1 MFVLNVIA
9 RCSSGQNEEVL
20 ETLLRIIPLGI
31 GAAMTPSLFGLQ
43 ILAAVGTSWLTRTSL
58 VIAGSASAFGI
69 ASVALYTGFA
79 QLPQRSDTG
88 PNVVQGVLFFI
99 AAAVLVSV
107 VIWLF
112 LPHQNLS
119 EKSEAALRRRLT
131 AARGITFF
139 GVAFVLSIKDVSS
152 FALLVPG
159 LHDIATSGTSPWA
172 QGCLAVLLFALAL
185 SPTLIPA
192 LWRLLRGPQAERLLN
207 RLYGWTMRHQ
217 FHIIGFMAS
226 VFAVYCLVMGLGR
239 EGIGVAPW

>member
-1 MFVLNVIA
+1 M
-9 RCSSGQNEEVL
+9 L

-43 ILAAVGTSWLTRTSL
+43 ILAAVGQSWVRRTAL

-69 ASVALYTGFA
+69 ACLALYTGFA
-79 QLPQRSDTG
+79 QLPHRSATG

-99 AAAVLVSV
+99 ATAVLIGV

-112 LPHQNLS
+112 LPHPNLS
-119 EKSEAALRRRLT
+119 EKSEVALRRRL
-131 AARGITFF
+131 ASAHGVTFF
-139 GVAFVLSIKDVSS
+139 GLAFVLSIKDVSS

-159 LHDIATSGTSPWA
+159 LHDIATSGTPPWL
-172 QGCLAVLLFALAL
+172 QGCLVALLFALAL

-192 LWRLLRGPQAERLLN
+192 LWQFFRGPRAERLLN
-207 RLYGWTMRHQ
+207 RLYGWTMHHQ
-217 FHIIGFMAS
+217 FHIIGFMAG
-226 VFAVYCLVMGLGR
+226 VFAVYCLVMGLGH